1 MDQFQRDPGSFNTF
15 YERAIDAV
23 RNLPGVDLAAAA
35 SALPFTWNTN
45 SMIIYREGRPV
56 PAPGQFPSINNHSV
70 STDYFRT
77 MGIPLLRGRSFT
89 GHEPQLVIPEGLDL
103 SPQNLAIVF
112 KGAVW
117 DGVISQRMA
126 DQFWPGEDPV
136 GQRFRL
142 GSPDMGMPW
151 VQIIGVVGNTTQ
163 TGLERGEIAEFYIS
177 LRQFPQPA
185 GVHLV
190 VRTKMN
196 PAGAVAS
203 VRSAIQTVIH
213 DEPVHDV
220 QLMSE
225 RMETFV
231 SGRRFNMN
239 LFAAFAG
246 VALVLSLIGIYG
258 VLSFVVSQRTS
269 EIGIRMALGAQRRDV
284 LLDVL
289 ARGLRLIIPGLLLG
303 LGSAWF
309 LGRLLQ
315 SQLFGIT
322 STDLPT
328 QFGSALLLFLTAL
341 IASLIPARRA
351 TRINPI
357 TALRSE

>member
-1 MDQFQRDPGSFNTF
+1 
-15 YERAIDAV
+15 
-23 RNLPGVDLAAAA
+23 
-35 SALPFTWNTN
+35 
-45 SMIIYREGRPV
+45 
-56 PAPGQFPSINNHSV
+56 
-70 STDYFRT
+70 
-77 MGIPLLRGRSFT
+77 
-89 GHEPQLVIPEGLDL
+89 
-103 SPQNLAIVF
+103 
-112 KGAVW
+112 
-117 DGVISQRMA
+117 
-126 DQFWPGEDPV
+126 
-136 GQRFRL
+136 
-142 GSPDMGMPW
+142 
-151 VQIIGVVGNTTQ
+151 
-163 TGLERGEIAEFYIS
+163 
-177 LRQFPQPA
+177 
-185 GVHLV
+185 
-190 VRTKMN
+190 
-196 PAGAVAS
+196 
-203 VRSAIQTVIH
+203 
-213 DEPVHDV
+213 
-220 QLMSE
+220 
-225 RMETFV
+225 METFV